1 MNFSSSAARLG
12 AGARVDSMDEVI
24 NRLNLPEFRAG
35 LEEWFATHVL
45 SADNAVQ
52 VGLILLALLLGRLL
66 GPRLRRAIS
75 AASMFQTRHAELQGF
90 VGRLSA
96 LSTQIVILV
105 FLWIAVEAGAQTQLF
120 GHRLTQVAASLAGAW
135 VAIRLASG
143 FISNDL
149 VARSVAW
156 IAWILAALVA
166 MGLFDATVTLLD
178 GIGMTFG
185 QVRISLLAIAKGTL
199 ALVVLLWMMLV
210 LSNLL
215 ERQIKRSENLTPT
228 VQVLISKIVKIVLV
242 TFAFLVAI
250 GSLGI
255 DLTALTVFGGALGIG
270 VGIGLQKIVSNL
282 ISGLL
287 LLMDKS
293 IKPNDVI
300 AVGNTYGWV
309 ASLGA
314 RYAAVRTRDGVE
326 YLIPNEELITQRV
339 ENWSH
344 SDSAVRLCIPVGV
357 SYECDVRL
365 AMDLCREA
373 SAAVERVLDD
383 PPPQCLLRGF
393 GESAIDLEMRVW
405 INDPAD
411 GRANVIS
418 ELLLLVWDLFR
429 EHGIQIPFPQRDL
442 HLKSSSIRLSPEFSD
457 HSP

>member
-1 MNFSSSAARLG
+1 MN
-12 AGARVDSMDEVI
+12 EVI
-24 NRLNLPEFRAG
+24 QRLNLPEFRAS
-35 LEEWFATHVL
+35 LEEWFVTDVL

-52 VGLILLALLLGRLL
+52 AGLILLAILLGRLL
-66 GPRLRRAIS
+66 GPRLRRAIDATS
-75 AASMFQTRHAELQGF
+75 RFRMRHPEVLGF
-90 VGRLSA
+90 VDRLSA
-96 LSTQIVILV
+96 LSASIIILV

-120 GHRLTQVAASLAGAW
+120 GYRLTQIAASLAGAW
-135 VAIRLASG
+135 VAIRLISG
-143 FISNDL
+143 FIRNDL
-149 VARSVAW
+149 VARLVAW

-166 MGLFDATVTLLD
+166 LGLFDATITLLD

-199 ALVVLLWMMLV
+199 ALGVLLWLV
-210 LSNLL
+210 LALSSLL
-215 ERQIKRSENLTPT
+215 ERQIKQSENLTPT
-228 VQVLISKIVKIVLV
+228 VQVLVSKIVKIVLV
-242 TFAFLVAI
+242 TLAFLVAI

-287 LLMDKS
+287 LLIDKS

-314 RYAAVRTRDGVE
+314 RYAAIRTRDGVE

-344 SDSAVRLCIPVGV
+344 SDRAVRLCLPVGI
-357 SYECDVRL
+357 SYSCDVRL

-373 SAAVERVLDD
+373 SEKVERVLAD
-383 PPPQCLLRGF
+383 PPPRCLLRSF
-393 GESAIDLEMRVW
+393 GESAIDLEIRIW
-405 INDPAD
+405 IDDPAK

-418 ELLLLVWDLFR
+418 EVLLQVWDLFR
-429 EHGIQIPFPQRDL
+429 EHGIQVPFPQRDL
-442 HLKSSSIRLSPEFSD
+442 HLKSSSIRLSSEVSEQ
-457 HSP
+457 SP

>member
-1 MNFSSSAARLG
+1 MN
-12 AGARVDSMDEVI
+12 EVFQ
-24 NRLNLPEFRAG
+24 RLNLPEVRAS
-35 LEEWFATHVL
+35 LEEWFLTYVL
-45 SADNAVQ
+45 AAESAVQ
-52 VGLILLALLLGRLL
+52 AGLILLALLFGRLL
-66 GPRLRRAIS
+66 GPRLRRAI
-75 AASMFQTRHAELQGF
+75 AAAPAFRTRHAELRGF
-90 VGRLSA
+90 VDRLAA
-96 LSTQIVILV
+96 LSTPIVIL
-105 FLWIAVEAGAQTQLF
+105 LCLLIAVEAGAQTRLF
-120 GHRLTQVAASLAGAW
+120 GHRLTQIAASLAGAW
-135 VAIRLASG
+135 VAIRLISG

-149 VARSVAW
+149 VARLVAW

-166 MGLFDATVTLLD
+166 LGLFDLTIALLD

-185 QVRISLLAIAKGTL
+185 QVRISLLAIAKGIL
-199 ALVVLLWMMLV
+199 ALGVLLWMALAS
-210 LSNLL
+210 SNLL
-215 ERQIKRSENLTPT
+215 ERQIKQSDNLTPT
-228 VQVLISKIVKIVLV
+228 VQVLVSKIVKIVLV

-314 RYAAVRTRDGVE
+314 RYAAVRTREGVE

-344 SDSAVRLCIPVGV
+344 SDKAVRLCIPVGI
-357 SYECDVRL
+357 SYSCDVRL
-365 AMDLCREA
+365 AMDLCCQA
-373 SAAVERVLDD
+373 SAGAERVLAD
-383 PPPQCLLRGF
+383 PPPRCLLRSF
-393 GESAIDLEMRVW
+393 GESAIDLEIRIW
-405 INDPAD
+405 IDDPAD

-418 ELLLLVWDLFR
+418 EVLLQVWDLFR

-442 HLKSSSIRLSPEFSD
+442 HLKSSGIHLSSEVSER
-457 HSP
+457 SP

>member
-1 MNFSSSAARLG
+1 
-12 AGARVDSMDEVI
+12 MDEVI

-45 SADNAVQ
+45 SADNATQ
-52 VGLILLALLLGRLL
+52 AGLILLALLLGQLL

-75 AASMFQTRHAELQGF
+75 AASVLGARHAELQGF

-96 LSTQIVILV
+96 LSTQIVVLV

-120 GHRLTQVAASLAGAW
+120 GHRLTQIAASLAGAW

-156 IAWILAALVA
+156 TAWILAALVA
-166 MGLFDATVTLLD
+166 LGLFDATVTLLD

-185 QVRISLLAIAKGTL
+185 EVRISLLAIAKGTL
-199 ALVVLLWMMLV
+199 ALVVLLWTMLV

-215 ERQIKRSENLTPT
+215 ERQIRRSDNLTPT

-242 TFAFLVAI
+242 TFAFLVAV

-344 SDSAVRLCIPVGV
+344 SDSAVRLCVPVGI

-373 SAAVERVLDD
+373 SAGVERVLAD
-383 PPPQCLLRGF
+383 PPPRCLLRSF
-393 GESAIDLEMRVW
+393 GESSVDLEIRIW
-405 INDPAD
+405 INDPAK

-418 ELLLLVWDLFR
+418 ELLLRVWDLFH
-429 EHGIQIPFPQRDL
+429 EHGIQFPFPQRDL
-442 HLKSSSIRLSPEFSD
+442 HLKSSDIRLPSGISNQAP
-457 HSP
+457 

>member
-1 MNFSSSAARLG
+1 MN
-12 AGARVDSMDEVI
+12 EVI
-24 NRLNLPEFRAG
+24 QRLNLPEFRAS
-35 LEEWFATHVL
+35 LEGWFVTDVL

-52 VGLILLALLLGRLL
+52 AGLILLALLLGRLL
-66 GPRLRRAIS
+66 GPRLRRAIDATS
-75 AASMFQTRHAELQGF
+75 RFRTQHAELLGF
-90 VGRLSA
+90 VDRLSA
-96 LSTQIVILV
+96 LSTPIVILA
-105 FLWIAVEAGAQTQLF
+105 FLWIAVEAGTQTQLF
-120 GHRLTQVAASLAGAW
+120 GYRLTQIAASLAGAW
-135 VAIRLASG
+135 VAIRLVSG

-149 VARSVAW
+149 LARLVAW
-156 IAWILAALVA
+156 TAWILAALIA
-166 MGLFDATVTLLD
+166 LGLFDATITLLD

-199 ALVVLLWMMLV
+199 ALGILLWLV
-210 LSNLL
+210 LAFSNLL
-215 ERQIKRSENLTPT
+215 ERQIKQSDNLTPT
-228 VQVLISKIVKIVLV
+228 VQVLVSKIAKIVLV

-344 SDSAVRLCIPVGV
+344 SDEAVRLCIPIGI
-357 SYECDVRL
+357 SYSCDVRF
-365 AMDLCREA
+365 AMDLCCEA
-373 SAAVERVLDD
+373 SKRVERVLAD
-383 PPPQCLLRGF
+383 PPPRCLLKGF
-393 GESAIDLEMRVW
+393 GESAIDLEIRIW
-405 INDPAD
+405 IDDPSK

-418 ELLLLVWDLFR
+418 EVLLQVWDLFR
-429 EHGIQIPFPQRDL
+429 EHGIQVPFPQRDL
-442 HLKSSSIRLSPEFSD
+442 HLKSSTIRLSSENAEQ
-457 HSP
+457 SP

>member
-1 MNFSSSAARLG
+1 M
-12 AGARVDSMDEVI
+12 
-24 NRLNLPEFRAG
+24 
-35 LEEWFATHVL
+35 
-45 SADNAVQ
+45 
-52 VGLILLALLLGRLL
+52 
-66 GPRLRRAIS
+66 
-75 AASMFQTRHAELQGF
+75 
-90 VGRLSA
+90 
-96 LSTQIVILV
+96 
-105 FLWIAVEAGAQTQLF
+105 FLWIAVEAGAQTQFF

-135 VAIRLASG
+135 VAIHLVSG
-143 FISNDL
+143 FIRNDL
-149 VARSVAW
+149 VARLAAW

-166 MGLFDATVTLLD
+166 LGLFDATLTLLD
-178 GIGMTFG
+178 DIGMTFG

-215 ERQIKRSENLTPT
+215 ERQIKRSDNLTPT
-228 VQVLISKIVKIVLV
+228 LQVLIAKIVKIVLV
-242 TFAFLVAI
+242 TIAFLVAI

-300 AVGNTYGWV
+300 AVGSTYGWV

-344 SDSAVRLCIPVGV
+344 SDSAVRLCIPVGI
-357 SYECDVRL
+357 SYGCDVRL

-373 SAAVERVLDD
+373 SAGVERVLAD
-383 PPPQCLLRGF
+383 PPPRCLLRGF
-393 GESAIDLEMRVW
+393 GESSVDLEIRIW
-405 INDPAD
+405 INDPAE

-418 ELLLLVWDLFR
+418 ELLLRVWDLFHER
-429 EHGIQIPFPQRDL
+429 GIQFPFPQRDL
-442 HLKSSSIRLSPEFSD
+442 HLKSSDIRLPSGISKLAP
-457 HSP
+457 

>member
-1 MNFSSSAARLG
+1 
-12 AGARVDSMDEVI
+12 
-24 NRLNLPEFRAG
+24 
-35 LEEWFATHVL
+35 
-45 SADNAVQ
+45 
-52 VGLILLALLLGRLL
+52 
-66 GPRLRRAIS
+66 
-75 AASMFQTRHAELQGF
+75 
-90 VGRLSA
+90 
-96 LSTQIVILV
+96 
-105 FLWIAVEAGAQTQLF
+105 
-120 GHRLTQVAASLAGAW
+120 
-135 VAIRLASG
+135 
-143 FISNDL
+143 
-149 VARSVAW
+149 
-156 IAWILAALVA
+156 

-215 ERQIKRSENLTPT
+215 ERQIKRSDNLTPT
-228 VQVLISKIVKIVLV
+228 VQVLLSKIVKIVLV

-405 INDPAD
+405 INDPAE

-418 ELLLLVWDLFR
+418 ELLLRVWDLFR

-442 HLKSSSIRLSPEFSD
+442 HLKSSSIRLSPEISD